1 MTKLFDLGSILFF
14 ASLAWLVW
22 DKTVGT
28 PLSERVFFV
37 VTTGIIGVATTV
49 WMHMAVEDC

>member
-14 ASLAWLVW
+14 ACLAWLVW
-22 DKTVGT
+22 DKTAGT

-37 VTTGIIGVATTV
+37 VTTGIIGVAATA
-49 WMHMAVEDC
+49 WLHMAVEDC